1 MQRPIVHVAAQI
13 IPQQPVMKTTIQTPQ
28 YNQIQAPSIMI
39 QQSGN
44 TIDQTKIMNP
54 GVINISQAHQQPQYG
69 TNRGGVNMP
78 TAGLESVVRRERQEH
93 STDVRQHQMHN
104 QIIMRNHNNMNVTS
118 QLNEQYMQHAPT
130 NQIFVGGANQMR
142 MPGQ

>member
-13 IPQQPVMKTTIQTPQ
+13 IPQQAAFKTAIQTPQ
-28 YNQIQAPSIMI
+28 YNQQIAPSIMNNLN
-39 QQSGN
+39 GN
-44 TIDQTKIMNP
+44 SIDQSKIQNP
-54 GVINISQAHQQPQYG
+54 AVININQPHQQPQYT
-69 TNRGGVNMP
+69 TNRGVNMP
-78 TAGLESVVRRERQEH
+78 TAGLDSVVRRERQEH

-118 QLNEQYMQHAPT
+118 QLNEQYMAHAPT
-130 NQIFVGGANQMR
+130 NQMFVGGANQMR